1 MGRAIETGAFII
13 APAQTGKHV
22 KLKRTSYGHS
32 MVVAPDGRVLLNLGK
47 EIGVGFVKIDLQ
59 ESNDY
64 RLKIPNLKN
73 IVMFE

>member
-1 MGRAIETGAFII
+1 
-13 APAQTGKHV
+13 
-22 KLKRTSYGHS
+22 
-32 MVVAPDGRVLLNLGK
+32 MVVAPDGRVLLDLGK
-47 EIGVGFVKIDLQ
+47 EPGVDFVKIDLQ